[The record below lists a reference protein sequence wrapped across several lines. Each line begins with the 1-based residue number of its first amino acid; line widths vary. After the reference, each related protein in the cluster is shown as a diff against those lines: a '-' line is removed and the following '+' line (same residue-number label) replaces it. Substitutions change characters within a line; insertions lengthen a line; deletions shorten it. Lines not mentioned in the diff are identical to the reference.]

1 MTEEEFKNLNVGD
14 KITMV
19 LDFYHRSYT
28 ITRKNLSGYYTVGD
42 QDQPYQDGRPI
53 EGEALQ
59 AGLWELVSKVPT
71 TRPDLINRR
80 LDTEL

>member
-14 KITMV
+14 KITSV

-28 ITRKNLSGYYTVGD
+28 ITRKNLSGYSVIN
-42 QDQPYQDGRPI
+42 DQPYQDGSLLESEASRAELWI
-53 EGEALQ
+53 LVEG
-59 AGLWELVSKVPT
+59 GT

>member
-28 ITRKNLSGYYTVGD
+28 ITRKNLSGYSVIN
-42 QDQPYQDGRPI
+42 DQPYQDGRPI
-53 EGEALQ
+53 EGEASQ
-59 AGLWELVSKVPT
+59 ADLWELVSKVPT